1 MMPEKEFREKNNVRM
16 CEKCCA
22 TCAYG
27 IDLCD
32 DGIYSCKHPDLA
44 GDYIMTSSESV
55 CNAWTSNEIPE
66 HR

>member
-1 MMPEKEFREKNNVRM
+1 MPEKEFREKNNVRM

-32 DGIYSCKHPDLA
+32 DGRLDVFDLVLMRREL
-44 GDYIMTSSESV
+44 IE
-55 CNAWTSNEIPE
+55 
-66 HR
+66 R